1 MSGRSFV
8 FEEFKS
14 PKVHQSEGGI
24 KMICEESIV
33 PIDLSRKLE
42 SKKRM
47 AIVLK
52 TYILR
57 FYVQK

>member
-33 PIDLSRKLE
+33 PIDLSGKLE

-47 AIVLK
+47 ANSFENIHFEV
-52 TYILR
+52 
-57 FYVQK
+57 